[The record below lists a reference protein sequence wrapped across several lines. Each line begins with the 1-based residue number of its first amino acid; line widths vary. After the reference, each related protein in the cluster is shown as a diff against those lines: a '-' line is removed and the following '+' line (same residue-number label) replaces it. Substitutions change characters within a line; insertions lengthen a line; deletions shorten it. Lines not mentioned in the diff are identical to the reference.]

1 MSAVAFCA
9 STYMTLAVTVERY
22 IAVCRPHQYRT
33 ISQVRI
39 SPVPHFLTGSYLTG
53 SALSYRFV
61 SHQYRTI
68 SQVRIPPVPHHLTD
82 SYPTCTA
89 PSHRFGSHHYRTISQ
104 VRIPPVLHHLTG
116 SYHTSSAT
124 SHRFED
130 QQFYRFDSDYKVW
143 SNAMHCMAAICR

>member
-89 PSHRFGSHHYRTISQ
+89 PSHRFGSHHYRTFSQ
-104 VRIPPVLHHLTG
+104 VRITPVPQHLTG
-116 SYHTSSAT
+116 SKISSFTGSILTIKYGAMQCIVWQPYAD
-124 SHRFED
+124 SHIF
-130 QQFYRFDSDYKVW
+130 S
-143 SNAMHCMAAICR
+143 